1 MTDPDWR
8 SLIEGMLEGV
18 WVLEPVTL
26 HILAVNAAAASM
38 LGVDAGTLV
47 GKLVLDL
54 AAAPEDMFFWEDVA
68 AGLADSIQSETLLRH
83 ANGTTLHVER
93 RVSRVW
99 FDAGRA
105 VFVVSVRDLSEK
117 RRSEQELEKLVAD
130 AAAAP
135 APVASPSP
143 SPAAS

>member
-54 AAAPEDMFFWEDVA
+54 AAAPEDMFFPD
-68 AGLADSIQSETLLRH
+68 
-83 ANGTTLHVER
+83 
-93 RVSRVW
+93 
-99 FDAGRA
+99 
-105 VFVVSVRDLSEK
+105 
-117 RRSEQELEKLVAD
+117 
-130 AAAAP
+130 
-135 APVASPSP
+135 
-143 SPAAS
+143 